1 MNKIVS
7 YGGEEWHVERQMKE
21 ITFLDIQNITK
32 NFGVV
37 EALKSVSFPVKKGE
51 IHTILGENGAGK
63 STLVKIING
72 EVKPDSGNLSFD
84 GKQIHVRDPKHARSL
99 GISMV
104 HQELSIFENL
114 YVAENIFPNSTY
126 RSLLGF
132 IDKKELF
139 RKAKEKIALFGLDI
153 DPKEK
158 LINLS
163 LAEQQIV
170 EILRSIS
177 LDPKL
182 IILDEPTSGLKRTE
196 VRNLFAI
203 LRKLKEQGITIL
215 YISHRIPEIL
225 EISDRV
231 TVLKDGSYV
240 DTVEKEGITEK
251 RLITLM
257 VGREIDTLYGKKT
270 YVSKAKG
277 GAFLEL
283 ESIGKSNSIHDVSL
297 KVRYN
302 EIIGVFGLEG
312 SGTNELSRIMFGLE
326 SFDEGVF
333 RLEGKQ
339 MEKVTPA
346 DLLKKGVVYLSRN
359 RKEAGLFFD
368 MTASENM
375 GCPVLERYARFNFL
389 DYGKLQEFT
398 ESFIRTF
405 GIVIPSVR
413 TKPKNLSGGNQQKLM
428 LSICM
433 GTDPKCIIINEPTR
447 GIDVGAKAEIHRM
460 IRGLVESETSVV
472 MISSELPELMSLCDR
487 VVVMRNMTVVGE
499 LSGERINEETI
510 MTYAAGG
517 KK

>member
-1 MNKIVS
+1 LPDR
-7 YGGEEWHVERQMKE
+7 GEDGHIERKMKE
-21 ITFLDIQNITK
+21 NSFLDVQNITK

-37 EALKSVSFPVKKGE
+37 EALKNVRFSVKKGE

-63 STLVKIING
+63 STLVKIINK
-72 EVKPDSGNLSFD
+72 EIKPDSGKLYFA
-84 GKQIHVRDPKHARSL
+84 GQQIQVRDPKHARSL

-114 YVAENIFPNSTY
+114 SVAENIFPNATY
-126 RSLLGF
+126 RTLIGC
-132 IDKKELF
+132 IDKKALY
-139 RKAKEKIALFGLDI
+139 RNAKEKIALFGLDI

-177 LDPKL
+177 LHPKL
-182 IILDEPTSGLKRTE
+182 IILDEPTSGLKHTE

-231 TVLKDGSYV
+231 TVLKDGCYV
-240 DTVEKEGITEK
+240 GTVEKKGITEK
-251 RLITLM
+251 TLITLM
-257 VGREIDTLYGKKT
+257 VGREVDTLYAKKT
-270 YVSKAKG
+270 YGSMFEEDAI
-277 GAFLEL
+277 LEL
-283 ESIGKSNSIHDVSL
+283 ENIGKRNSIHDVSL

-312 SGTNELSRIMFGLE
+312 SGTNELSRILFGLD
-326 SFDEGVF
+326 SFDEGVY
-333 RLEGKQ
+333 RLERIR
-339 MEKVTPA
+339 MEKVTPSE
-346 DLLKKGVVYLSRN
+346 LLKNGVVYLSRN

-375 GCPVLERYARFNFL
+375 GCPVLDKYARFNFL
-389 DYGKLQEFT
+389 DYGKLQDFT
-398 ESFIRTF
+398 ESFIRKF

-428 LSICM
+428 LSICL
-433 GTDPKCIIINEPTR
+433 GAEPKCIIINEPTR
-447 GIDVGAKAEIHRM
+447 GIDVGAKAEIHRV

-472 MISSELPELMSLCDR
+472 IISSELPELMSLCDR

-499 LSGERINEETI
+499 LTGERINEEAI
-510 MTYAAGG
+510 MSYAAGG